1 MLAGLGGK
9 GGLTTKRKKLIAAAQ
24 SAAGTQQPRLE
35 PRQWTVAVSS
45 RS

>member
-1 MLAGLGGK
+1 MYGAGGRFSACSTHGK
-9 GGLTTKRKKLIAAAQ
+9 IAVA
-24 SAAGTQQPRLE
+24 SPPPRTQQPRLE

>member
-9 GGLTTKRKKLIAAAQ
+9 AAIPTSIKLIAAAR